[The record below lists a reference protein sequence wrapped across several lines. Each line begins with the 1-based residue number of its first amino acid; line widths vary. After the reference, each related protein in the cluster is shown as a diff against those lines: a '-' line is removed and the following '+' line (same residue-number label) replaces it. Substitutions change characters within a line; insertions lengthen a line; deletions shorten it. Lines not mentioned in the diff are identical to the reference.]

1 MNSFSISGPH
11 LHGQHGRQSAKATGL
26 PRQSLSS
33 RLPPAVLR
41 WGNKKRKKQ
50 REEGRRKKNRELY
63 TQIRKMDTW
72 RNLCTNACA
81 QYVGP
86 GNCLPE
92 QSVASRRVGDRGG
105 FGGGIVK
112 DGGDSLPTRPS
123 HSVSGL
129 RPPSGIRRFSNAKT
143 KLKPNRTK
151 TEALRYDAMR
161 NATKTNMF
169 FN

>member
-1 MNSFSISGPH
+1 MASMVGS
-11 LHGQHGRQSAKATGL
+11 Q
-26 PRQSLSS
+26 PRQRAFLASHSAPAY
-33 RLPPAVLR
+33 RLPPAILR

-50 REEGRRKKNRELY
+50 REVGRGKKTENFTHKSEKWTLGGIYARTRAHSTLV
-63 TQIRKMDTW
+63 QGIV
-72 RNLCTNACA
+72 C
-81 QYVGP
+81 
-86 GNCLPE
+86 
-92 QSVASRRVGDRGG
+92 QSSEWPADGWVIGVG

>member
-1 MNSFSISGPH
+1 MASMVGS
-11 LHGQHGRQSAKATGL
+11 Q
-26 PRQSLSS
+26 PRQRAFLASHSAPARRPPSCDGVTKSGKNKERRGGEAGKKTENFTHKSEKWTLGGIYARTRAHSTLVQGIVCQSS
-33 RLPPAVLR
+33 EWPADGWVI
-41 WGNKKRKKQ
+41 G
-50 REEGRRKKNRELY
+50 
-63 TQIRKMDTW
+63 
-72 RNLCTNACA
+72 
-81 QYVGP
+81 V
-86 GNCLPE
+86 
-92 QSVASRRVGDRGG
+92 G

-129 RPPSGIRRFSNAKT
+129 RPPSGIRRFS